1 MSGGGLWPA
10 HTFHICTLQYP
21 TFFLESSVVMEANE
35 AWCIHSQKVP
45 NKCMHSCLCHTL
57 PRHLLSL
64 THSIL
69 HPLDGTESTFFVLT
83 ACLKMVTGGV
93 MRHKVCTWC
102 SHRTD
107 LQQKRVQAWLPHLQ
121 QWELGRKTCLPLLS
135 ICWIPEERWVHE
147 ISEKHRRQ
155 FGIRIENFG
164 CYSKFL

>member
-83 ACLKMVTGGV
+83 ACLKMVTGGA
-93 MRHKVCTWC
+93 MRHKVCTRC

-121 QWELGRKTCLPLLS
+121 QWELGGITCLPLLS